1 MTLTTRF
8 ALGAALMVGTAAA
21 LLSAAAGVLVR
32 DALEERLTEELLR
45 EASLVAAAWQSR
57 GESPGAVARRYGRI
71 LNRRVTL
78 IDSAG
83 TVIGDSE
90 FDDAALLLLEN
101 HGGRPEV
108 REAMARGRG
117 TAKRYSASTG
127 RVEFKAAVRSGSMV
141 VRLSAPAA
149 ELAPAL
155 DGIRRSIF
163 LVSLAAVL
171 LGVLAARRAA
181 GGISSE
187 LRRLADAARRPLT
200 EPSAAPVSSGIPEVA
215 EVATALKATRSDA
228 ARLMEELTSDRDAW
242 ESVIESLS
250 DGVLAFDAEG
260 GVRIANR
267 AARGI
272 LGYSPDQPMPP
283 LQELFRQREI
293 REIVGRLERGEE
305 SAEWEVALGERV
317 VLLSGRTLPAEGC
330 VLVLRD
336 ITELRRLETVRRDF
350 VANVSHE
357 LKTPLTS
364 ISGYTETLLGEG
376 DHPPHQR
383 QFLEIILHNARRMKR
398 LVDDLLEL
406 AQIESQQ
413 VKLEPQ
419 PLDLRA
425 AAREAFDLF
434 RERAQRQQVDFALEF
449 PAEPIVRADPDAL
462 RRILVN
468 LFDNALRH
476 TPPGGKI
483 SVLARDA
490 GDGVEVGVADTGTG
504 IPREHLHRV
513 FERFYRIDAGR
524 SRAEGGSGLGLSIVK
539 HLVEAHGGSVRIES
553 AVGQGTTVWLRF
565 PGPAE

>member
-1 MTLTTRF
+1 
-8 ALGAALMVGTAAA
+8 
-21 LLSAAAGVLVR
+21 
-32 DALEERLTEELLR
+32 
-45 EASLVAAAWQSR
+45 
-57 GESPGAVARRYGRI
+57 
-71 LNRRVTL
+71 
-78 IDSAG
+78 
-83 TVIGDSE
+83 
-90 FDDAALLLLEN
+90 
-101 HGGRPEV
+101 
-108 REAMARGRG
+108 
-117 TAKRYSASTG
+117 
-127 RVEFKAAVRSGSMV
+127 
-141 VRLSAPAA
+141 
-149 ELAPAL
+149 L

-267 AARGI
+267 AARRI

-476 TPPGGKI
+476 TPPGGNI